1 MKKIYVIAIL
11 TLLCGISFAQVK
23 TAIKKSAITFKIK
36 NLGLNTN
43 GNFGGLQAD
52 IQFKPTDLA
61 GSNINASIDAASV
74 NTDNTMRDDHLKG
87 ADYFNV
93 AAYPKITL
101 KSVSFKHAGG
111 DNYLGNFNVTIKDKT
126 KLVEVPFTYTEAGN
140 TASFN
145 GSFKINRS
153 DFGIG
158 GKNMVLSNEATIV
171 VNTEISK

>member
-11 TLLCGISFAQVK
+11 ALLCSSSFAQVK
-23 TAIKKSAITFKIK
+23 TTVTKSAITFKIK
-36 NLGLNTN
+36 NLGLNTS

-52 IQFKPTDLA
+52 IMFKPTDL
-61 GSNINASIDAASV
+61 GSSNINASVDAASV

-93 AAYPKITL
+93 TAYPRIML
-101 KSVSFKHAGG
+101 RSVSFKHTKG

-158 GKNMVLSNEATIV
+158 GKNMVLSNEATIMI
-171 VNTEISK
+171 NAEISK

>member
-11 TLLCGISFAQVK
+11 ILLCSSSFAQVK
-23 TAIKKSAITFKIK
+23 TTITKSAVTFKIK

-43 GNFGGLQAD
+43 GNFSGLKAD
-52 IQFKPTDLA
+52 IQFKPADLA
-61 GSNINASIDAASV
+61 GSNINATVDAVTV
-74 NTDNTMRDDHLKG
+74 NTENTLRDDHLKG
-87 ADYFNV
+87 SDYFDV
-93 AAYPKITL
+93 AAYPRITL
-101 KSVSFKHAGG
+101 KSVSFKHTKG

-158 GKNMVLSNEATIV
+158 GKNMVLSDEATV
-171 VNTEISK
+171 MVNAEISK

>member
-1 MKKIYVIAIL
+1 MKKIYVIAL
-11 TLLCGISFAQVK
+11 LALLCSSSFAQVK
-23 TAIKKSAITFKIK
+23 TSITKSAITFKIK

-43 GNFGGLQAD
+43 GNFSGLQAD

-61 GSNINASIDAASV
+61 GSSINASVDATTV

-87 ADYFNV
+87 TDYFNV
-93 AAYPKITL
+93 ATYPKITL
-101 KSVSFKHAGG
+101 KSVSFKHTKG

-126 KLVEVPFTYTEAGN
+126 KLIEVPFTYTEAGN

-158 GKNMVLSNEATIV
+158 GKNMVLSNEATV
-171 VNTEISK
+171 EVNAEISK